1 MILKKLYLFQIFFLL
16 NVEFYLVFY
25 KEKILNYCIDMK
37 VCNDRVK
44 ILKLI
49 GELFNM
55 QNVELEIQ
63 LYVFYYCKVW

>member
-1 MILKKLYLFQIFFLL
+1 MRVIEKLYLFQIFFLL

-49 GELFNM
+49 GELFM
-55 QNVELEIQ
+55 VI
-63 LYVFYYCKVW
+63 

>member
-1 MILKKLYLFQIFFLL
+1 MIVLFKCLSNDIKEIIFVLDFFCLL

-49 GELFNM
+49 GELFM
-55 QNVELEIQ
+55 VI
-63 LYVFYYCKVW
+63 